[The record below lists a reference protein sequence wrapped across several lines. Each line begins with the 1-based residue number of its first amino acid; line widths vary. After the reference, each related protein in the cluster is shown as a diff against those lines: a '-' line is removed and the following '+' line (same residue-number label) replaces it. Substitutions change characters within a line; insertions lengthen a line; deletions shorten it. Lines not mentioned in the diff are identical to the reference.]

1 LYFFPFKTTFLL
13 KIKYPFDASI
23 LHHVYI
29 ALSLALWIFVF
40 LYFTEPLNVSE
51 ISTIEKLA
59 YLPFYGIAGGLA
71 YLIMLPF
78 QQWLFKIGQRSW
90 TLQSEFFFLLFF
102 MMMGLVL
109 SRSVYVFIIV
119 PNEPNIYSLA
129 YFITG
134 IYLPTLIA
142 VIPIVFIS
150 RWAIGKY
157 KNKRLEDKKIVINGE
172 GTYEGLRLLQEN
184 LISIKSDDN
193 YIEVTYLVNEVL
205 KKQLIRNKL
214 SVIEKDLAFVV
225 RTHRSY
231 LINPVHFQRW
241 DVSNGKLQIMLAA
254 QVKIP
259 VSKTYASH
267 VKSTIKD
274 LGVEV

>member
-1 LYFFPFKTTFLL
+1 MVLAQNNCTFSPLKLL
-13 KIKYPFDASI
+13 FC
-23 LHHVYI
+23 
-29 ALSLALWIFVF
+29 
-40 LYFTEPLNVSE
+40 YFTEPLNVSE

-59 YLPFYGIAGGLA
+59 YLPFYGIAGGFA

-78 QQWLFKIGQRSW
+78 QQWLFKIGHRSW

-102 MMMGLVL
+102 MMLGLVL

-119 PNEPNIYSLA
+119 PNEPNIYSLS

-134 IYLPTLIA
+134 IYLPTLVA

-157 KNKRLEDKKIVINGE
+157 KNKRIIHGE
-172 GTYEGLRLLQEN
+172 GTYEGLRLFQESI
-184 LISIKSDDN
+184 ISIKSDDN
-193 YIEVTYLVNEVL
+193 YIEVTYLVNDAV

-241 DVSNGKLQIMLAA
+241 DLSNGKLHIMLAA
-254 QVKIP
+254 HVKIP
-259 VSKTYASH
+259 VSKTYASQ
-267 VKSTIKD
+267 VKSTIKN
-274 LGVEV
+274 LGIEL